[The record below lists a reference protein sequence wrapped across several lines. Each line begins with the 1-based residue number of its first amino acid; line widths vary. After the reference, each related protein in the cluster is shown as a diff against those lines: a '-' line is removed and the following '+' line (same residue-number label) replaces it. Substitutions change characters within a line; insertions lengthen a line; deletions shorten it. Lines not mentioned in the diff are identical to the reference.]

1 MVYNP
6 PHFRET
12 DLPALHAQIL
22 GTGFATLIT
31 VGANGSIL
39 GPIVSQLPMLLDPQ
53 DGARGTLTGHLA
65 RGNPQWK
72 DSDFTKPAIAMFTG
86 PNAYVSPTWYP
97 SKAEHGKVVPTW
109 NYSVIH
115 VRGMLE
121 LFEDSDEL
129 RAHVTALTERFERDA
144 PAPWRV
150 SDAPEDYLQ
159 RQFKGIVGL
168 RLKIE
173 TIEGKAKLSQ
183 NRAKADQDGVIA
195 ALEASERP
203 NERAVSAMMKG
214 RQPATG

>member
-1 MVYNP
+1 MIYNP

-31 VGANGSIL
+31 VGNN

-53 DGARGTLTGHLA
+53 AGAFGTLSGHLA

-72 DSDFTKPAIAMFTG
+72 DSDISKPAIALFMG

-97 SKAEHGKVVPTW
+97 SKAEHGKAVPTW

-115 VRGMLE
+115 VRGLID
-121 LFEDSDEL
+121 LFEGADEL

-144 PAPWRV
+144 PAPWQV
-150 SDAPEDYLQ
+150 GDAPEDYLQ

-168 RLKIE
+168 RLRIE
-173 TIEGKAKLSQ
+173 AIEGKAKLSQ
-183 NRAKADQDGVIA
+183 NRTKADQDGVIT
-195 ALEASERP
+195 ALSASRRP
-203 NERAVSAMMKG
+203 DDRAIGGMMRE
-214 RQPATG
+214 RQPAAG